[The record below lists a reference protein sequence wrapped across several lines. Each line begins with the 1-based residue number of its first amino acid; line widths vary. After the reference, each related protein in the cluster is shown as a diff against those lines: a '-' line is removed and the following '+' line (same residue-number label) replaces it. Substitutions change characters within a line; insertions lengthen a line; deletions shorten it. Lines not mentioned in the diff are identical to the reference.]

1 MHRLRNAFSDQSKK
15 WQAVI
20 KAVIPPVQRDNAVL
34 GVVCRVFAWFAD
46 ACCALHLAS
55 SMPGRCTSHV
65 AFCTCLLHGSH
76 VAHWLLHVA
85 CCICESQLLQVI
97 GWTVDPLNPEFSQF
111 RLTSCF
117 GKKPA
122 QHLIV
127 EVCPRGTG
135 CSMRSCV
142 CFMAVVYGCKPDGV
156 CGAHCRM
163 ACCMIF
169 LACHTQVSFCMLQVM
184 LKSTWNVSC

>member
-1 MHRLRNAFSDQSKK
+1 MPLRHDAMHRLRNAFSDQSKK

-20 KAVIPPVQRDNAVL
+20 KAVSLSLQEEWALLPCIAIMQCWVSCV
-34 GVVCRVFAWFAD
+34 
-46 ACCALHLAS
+46 ACCEVCSCLVRVAS
-55 SMPGRCTSHV
+55 CIFHAGRCTSHV

-76 VAHWLLHVA
+76 VAYCLLHVA
-85 CCICESQLLQVI
+85 CCMCASQLLQVI

-127 EVCPRGTG
+127 EVCPPTWKRTF
-135 CSMRSCV
+135 SAQLRMFHSS
-142 CFMAVVYGCKPDGV
+142 GV
-156 CGAHCRM
+156 W
-163 ACCMIF
+163 
-169 LACHTQVSFCMLQVM
+169 LQA
-184 LKSTWNVSC
+184 

>member
-1 MHRLRNAFSDQSKK
+1 
-15 WQAVI
+15 
-20 KAVIPPVQRDNAVL
+20 
-34 GVVCRVFAWFAD
+34 VCRVFAWFAG

-76 VAHWLLHVA
+76 VAYWLLHVA
-85 CCICESQLLQVI
+85 CCICASQLLQVI

-127 EVCPRGTG
+127 EVCPRGNG

-142 CFMAVVYGCKPDGV
+142 CFMAVLYGCKPDGV

-163 ACCMIF
+163 LHGFPWMPHTRLILHVSSHLACCMLHTTWHVVCCAPRGRNLPFI
-169 LACHTQVSFCMLQVM
+169 LARRACP
-184 LKSTWNVSC
+184 